1 MKECWLYK
9 HSEGDRIMKTSF
21 LDKMSDVLG
30 NVANKINNLRYIM
43 VIKNAFTQL
52 IPVII
57 TGAFGTLFSAMV
69 FDSTNGLAKIKA
81 LSFLADLKPIASS
94 VSYVTLSF
102 LTIYAV
108 FLIGIELAKLNNISG
123 AFAGIIAVMS
133 YLSVNPTTYE
143 FLDGDRSLLVENV
156 LAKQYSDTKGLF
168 LGMFI
173 AIVSIELYSW
183 LRKQDKLK
191 IKMPD
196 SVPSNVSVSFSSL
209 IPTIFTV
216 AIIAVFGFVV
226 KAITGMY
233 AYDIIY
239 NVVQKPLEHIVQGLP
254 GLLILMLI
262 AQIFWVIGIHGN
274 QMIKPIR
281 EPLLLAAIAVNT
293 EAFEA
298 GKEVPNI
305 ITMPFWDMY
314 MSMGGSGVTI
324 GLLIAIFL
332 VGKREDMKEIAKL
345 SAAPGIFN
353 INEPVIFGMPI
364 MLNPILAIPFILTP
378 LVTGT
383 IGYISTSLGF
393 AAKAVVM
400 VPWPM
405 PPLVNGYLATAGDF
419 GAVLT
424 QLVCIVVS
432 VLIYLPFVKVSNRMA
447 LENK

>member
-1 MKECWLYK
+1 M
-9 HSEGDRIMKTSF
+9 SGFM
-21 LDKMSDVLG
+21 DKLTDVLG
-30 NVANKINNLRYIM
+30 SFANKINNLRYIM
-43 VIKNAFTQL
+43 VIKNAFSAL

-69 FDSTNGLAKIKA
+69 FDADNGLAQINA
-81 LSFLADLKPIASS
+81 LRFLEELKPIASA

-108 FLIGIELAKLNNISG
+108 FLIGIELAKLNKISG
-123 AFAGIIAVMS
+123 VFPGILAVMS

-143 FLDGDRSLLVENV
+143 LVNNDTTVLVENV
-156 LAKQYSDTKGLF
+156 LAKQYTDTKGLF
-168 LGMFI
+168 LGMFV
-173 AIVSIELYSW
+173 AIVSVELYSW
-183 LRKQDKLK
+183 LGKRDGLK

-196 SVPSNVSVSFSSL
+196 TVPSNVSASFSAL
-209 IPTIFTV
+209 FPTIITV
-216 AIIAVFGFVV
+216 AVIASAGFAI
-226 KAITGMY
+226 KAITGQY

-239 NVVQKPLEHIVQGLP
+239 NIVQRPLESVVQGLP
-254 GLLILMLI
+254 GILILMLV
-262 AQIFWVIGIHGN
+262 AQVFWVIGIHGN
-274 QMIKPIR
+274 QMVKPIR

-298 GKEVPNI
+298 GREIPNI

-324 GLLIAIFL
+324 GLLVAILL
-332 VGKREDMKEIAKL
+332 VGKRDDMREITKL
-345 SAAPGIFN
+345 SLAPGIFN

-364 MLNPILAIPFILTP
+364 MLNPILAIPFIITP

-383 IGYISTSLGF
+383 IGYFATSLGF

-405 PPLVNGYLATAGDF
+405 PPIVNAYLATAGDI
-419 GAVLT
+419 GAVIT
-424 QLVCIVVS
+424 QAICIVVAI
-432 VLIYLPFVKVSNRMA
+432 LIYLPFVKISNKESR
-447 LENK
+447 